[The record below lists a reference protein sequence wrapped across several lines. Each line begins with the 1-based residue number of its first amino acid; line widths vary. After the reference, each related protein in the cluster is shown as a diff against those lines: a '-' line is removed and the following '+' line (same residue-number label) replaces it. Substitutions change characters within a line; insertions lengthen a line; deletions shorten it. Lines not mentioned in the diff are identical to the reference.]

1 MIDSFRK
8 KYFFL
13 SNFYEVPVVFEGI
26 MYGSSEAAFQAQK
39 CKDEKQRI
47 LFAYLN
53 PSEAKERGRTI
64 QLREDWEDIKFQT
77 MYSVVYNKFDQNP
90 ELAKRLLETGAEELV
105 EGNTWGDKIWGKVDG
120 EGLNLLGL
128 ILMDVREKL
137 RVKK

>member
-1 MIDSFRK
+1 MIDSFRG

-13 SNFYEVPVVFEGI
+13 SNFYEVPVVYEGI

-47 LFAYLN
+47 LFAYLK

-64 QLREDWEDIKFQT
+64 QLREDWEDIKFQI
-77 MYSVVYNKFDQNP
+77 MYLIVYNKFDQNP

-120 EGLNLLGL
+120 EGLNLLGR
-128 ILMDVREKL
+128 ILMDVRTEL
-137 RVKK
+137 RGY